1 MSKSLQTPP
10 GYADLLA
17 EIKTRVRT
25 AQVRAAFAV
34 SRELILL
41 YWSVGRDILDRQQAE
56 GWGTKVIER
65 LAKDLGTEF
74 PGVEGFSSRNL
85 KYMRSLAEAWPE
97 AAIVP
102 QLVALL
108 PWGHLR
114 VLLAGFKT
122 VKPANGICAQR
133 SSTAG
138 AATSWS
144 IKSAV
149 NYMREKGKLSRTFS
163 RRFLLPTPISRC
175 KCSKTLTTS
184 IF

>member
-1 MSKSLQTPP
+1 MTKQLQAPA

-17 EIKTRVRT
+17 DIKTRVRT
-25 AQVRAAFAV
+25 AQVRAAFVV

-41 YWSVGRDILDRQQAE
+41 YWSIGRDILNRQQAE

-65 LAKDLGTEF
+65 LTKDLGAEF

-85 KYMRSLAEAWPE
+85 KYMLSLAEAWPE
-97 AAIVP
+97 AEIVL

-108 PWGHLR
+108 PWAISESYWTGSR
-114 VLLAGFKT
+114 SAR
-122 VKPANGICAQR
+122 PANGICARR

-138 AATSWS
+138 AATSWF

-149 NYMREKGKLSRTFS
+149 DCIRERGKRSRTLS
-163 RRFLLPTPISRC
+163 RRFLLPIPI
-175 KCSKTLTTS
+175 
-184 IF
+184 